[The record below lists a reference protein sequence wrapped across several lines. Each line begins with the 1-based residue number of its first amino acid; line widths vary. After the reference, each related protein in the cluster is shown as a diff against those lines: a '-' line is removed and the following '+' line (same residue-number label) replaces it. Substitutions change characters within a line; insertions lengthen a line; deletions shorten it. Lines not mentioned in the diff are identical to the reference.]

1 MGGDFGLRVAKP
13 GNRILT
19 ATHIGVMHY
28 QHIHLV
34 TLAGIMVGRGVLK
47 YMHQGFLTEAKGKTS
62 RNAAIFTPL
71 SYRLC

>member
-1 MGGDFGLRVAKP
+1 
-13 GNRILT
+13 
-19 ATHIGVMHY
+19 MHY

-62 RNAAIFTPL
+62 RNAAIFTL
-71 SYRLC
+71 